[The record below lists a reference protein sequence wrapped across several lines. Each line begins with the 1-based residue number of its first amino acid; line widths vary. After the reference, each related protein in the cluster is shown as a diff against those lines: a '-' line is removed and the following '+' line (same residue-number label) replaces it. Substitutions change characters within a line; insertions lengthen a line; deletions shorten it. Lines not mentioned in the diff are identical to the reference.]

1 MDEVD
6 ALREELVHYRTE
18 KEKIRSIV
26 GQIGGK
32 TSRRVHTVIN
42 GLFLVL
48 VLAAFLFD
56 VLRHVMGWDIPYLPT
71 TLVLEVAVLLVS
83 LKIIW
88 MIHTQS
94 KVDHFQFW
102 VLSTIEF
109 QINMMSRRLNDLSKA
124 VESVT
129 KGLEGTEGAD
139 RAPSSDEF

>member
-1 MDEVD
+1 MDELD
-6 ALREELVHYRTE
+6 ALREELEHYRTE

-26 GQIGGK
+26 GQVGGK
-32 TSRRVHTVIN
+32 TSRRVHTIIN
-42 GLFLVL
+42 GLFLIL

-56 VLRHVMGWDIPYLPT
+56 VLRHVMQWNIPYLPT

-88 MIHTQS
+88 MIHTQT

-109 QINMMSRRLNDLSKA
+109 QMNVISRRVNDLSSSIKA
-124 VESVT
+124 IE
-129 KGLEGTEGAD
+129 KGLRGKHAD
-139 RAPSSDEF
+139 GDASPADTS

>member
-1 MDEVD
+1 MDELD
-6 ALREELVHYRTE
+6 ALRQELEHYRTE
-18 KEKIRSIV
+18 KEKIRNIV
-26 GQIGGK
+26 GQVGGK
-32 TSRRVHTVIN
+32 TSRRVHTIIN

-56 VLRHVMGWDIPYLPT
+56 VLRHVMGWNIPYLPT

-109 QINMMSRRLNDLSKA
+109 QMNVISRRVNDLSSSIKA
-124 VESVT
+124 IE
-129 KGLEGTEGAD
+129 KGLERAD
-139 RAPSSDEF
+139 AGGDAPPSDTS

>member
-1 MDEVD
+1 MDELD
-6 ALREELVHYRTE
+6 ALRQELEHYRTE
-18 KEKIRSIV
+18 KEKIRNIV
-26 GQIGGK
+26 GQVGGK
-32 TSRRVHTVIN
+32 TSRRVHTIIN

-56 VLRHVMGWDIPYLPT
+56 VLRHVMGWNIPYLPT

-109 QINMMSRRLNDLSKA
+109 QMNVISRRVNDLSSSIKA
-124 VESVT
+124 IE
-129 KGLEGTEGAD
+129 KGLERAD
-139 RAPSSDEF
+139 AGGDAPPHRE